1 MKKYIQYT
9 IGVENSLDLEF
20 LLKFINSF
28 FTYVMSPL
36 REDQVV
42 LVIVRVEYY
51 NGMIRSFSL

>member
-1 MKKYIQYT
+1 MKKYRQYT

-42 LVIVRVEYY
+42 LVIVRVEYH
-51 NGMIRSFSL
+51 NALRQHD